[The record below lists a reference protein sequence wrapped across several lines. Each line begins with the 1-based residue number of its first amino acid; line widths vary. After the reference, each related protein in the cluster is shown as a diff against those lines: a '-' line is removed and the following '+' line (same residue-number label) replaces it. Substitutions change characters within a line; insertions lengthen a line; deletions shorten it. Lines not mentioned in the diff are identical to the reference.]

1 MLVCVGYRDVRC
13 VMVSKVYVM
22 VDAAKRIIR
31 CEGGITTPDDL
42 TGWLQIDE
50 GTGDKYDLC
59 QSYYFDGGLFT
70 KDTPYV
76 PRYKLVDGVP
86 VLRSEEEIEA
96 DILPSLHAAKHA
108 EISAASEAAIYAG
121 LEAATGDYAAVM
133 DVDLQDPPSLL
144 PDMLKAIEK
153 EGYDCAGTRRVTRQG
168 EPLLRSFFARAFYK
182 TIHQISNTR
191 IVDGARDYKLMT
203 RPVLE
208 ALLSLKEYNRFSKG
222 LYEWVGFRTKWFE
235 YENVE
240 RVAGETKWSFFKL
253 FLYSIEGIV
262 AFSTAPL
269 ALASIM
275 GVLLSFISFLSIIIL
290 TVRELI
296 WPHSAYGWTSLV
308 CVFCMMGGI
317 VLLCLG
323 ILGQYLAKTYTEV
336 KKRPIY
342 IARER
347 SIKPFN

>member
-1 MLVCVGYRDVRC
+1 MKSISLIVPCLNEEEVIPRFKQEIDRIFKEHLIDYTLELIF
-13 VMVSKVYVM
+13 
-22 VDAAKRIIR
+22 VDDGSTDRSLDIIKETAKRSP
-31 CEGGITTPDDL
+31 EV
-42 TGWLQIDE
+42 
-50 GTGDKYDLC
+50 K
-59 QSYYFDGGLFT
+59 F
-70 KDTPYV
+70 
-76 PRYKLVDGVP
+76 
-86 VLRSEEEIEA
+86 
-96 DILPSLHAAKHA
+96 
-108 EISAASEAAIYAG
+108 ISFSRNFGKEAAIYAG
-121 LEAATGDYAAVM
+121 LEAATGDFAAVM
-133 DVDLQDPPSLL
+133 DVDLQDPPALL
-144 PDMLKAIEK
+144 PDMLKAIES
-153 EGYDCAGTRRVTRQG
+153 EGYDCAGTRRVTRKG
-168 EPLLRSFFARAFYK
+168 EPPLRSFFARAFYK
-182 TIHQISNTR
+182 TIHRISDTK
-191 IVDGARDYKLMT
+191 IVDGARDYKLMS

-222 LYEWVGFRTKWFE
+222 LYEWVGFKTKWFE

-275 GVLLSFISFLSIIIL
+275 GVLLSFASFLSIIIL
-290 TVRELI
+290 TIRELI
-296 WPHSAYGWTSLV
+296 WPQSAYGWTSLI

-342 IARER
+342 IAKER
-347 SIKPFN
+347 SINPFN

>member
-1 MLVCVGYRDVRC
+1 M
-13 VMVSKVYVM
+13 
-22 VDAAKRIIR
+22 KRISLI
-31 CEGGITTPDDL
+31 
-42 TGWLQIDE
+42 
-50 GTGDKYDLC
+50 
-59 QSYYFDGGLFT
+59 
-70 KDTPYV
+70 V
-76 PRYKLVDGVP
+76 PCLN
-86 VLRSEEEIEA
+86 EEEAIPAFKQEIDRVFKECLEGYA
-96 DILPSLHAAKHA
+96 PELIFVDDGSTDRSLEMIKKMA
-108 EISAASEAAIYAG
+108 EHSPEVKFISFSRNFGKEAAIYAG

-153 EGYDCAGTRRVTRQG
+153 EGYDCAGTLRVTRQG

-182 TIHQISNTR
+182 TIHQISDTR

-269 ALASIM
+269 ALAFIM